1 MRGAA
6 LPGMWT
12 PAAAQPRALLAL
24 RPPRMGKGAV
34 GPASAGPGSQLQAVG
49 SVLMSGSPGAG
60 VGMGTQVGAP
70 ALRSLPCSYI
80 RDPSVG
86 FRGGSP
92 GPLSARR
99 PLLPGSRCAGGVSA
113 SMGPA
118 PPGETPF
125 MFSLCLQLRW
135 RAEGARGSEL
145 PPHAHVVPPR
155 LECPSRPPPHG
166 PAPAPGA
173 SGASC
178 SPRTC
183 LGAEGP

>member
-1 MRGAA
+1 MRGRPAWHVDTSCSPA
-6 LPGMWT
+6 PCAPGPQAPTHGEGGRRPGLCWARL
-12 PAAAQPRALLAL
+12 PAAGRGL
-24 RPPRMGKGAV
+24 
-34 GPASAGPGSQLQAVG
+34 GPDVRVPWGGGGDGYPG
-49 SVLMSGSPGAG
+49 GSPC
-60 VGMGTQVGAP
+60 P
-70 ALRSLPCSYI
+70 AESPVQLHLRSLSRFSGREPRAPVGSAPLAA
-80 RDPSVG
+80 REPLRWGRLREHGAGPS
-86 FRGGSP
+86 S
-92 GPLSARR
+92 
-99 PLLPGSRCAGGVSA
+99 
-113 SMGPA
+113 
-118 PPGETPF
+118 EPF